1 MKPSLKIVITA
12 LIWASV
18 IIACS
23 KILGDT
29 YEQIQYI
36 LITGAMA
43 NMLLL
48 PMKSK
53 KHLNVKVILHVQWRI
68 DDYFTL

>member
-43 NMLLL
+43 NMLLFTNEV
-48 PMKSK
+48 K
-53 KHLNVKVILHVQWRI
+53 K
-68 DDYFTL
+68 TLKC